1 MIMLKDESL
10 INELNFCFIKS
21 EEATELNQDTK
32 QVNVDNG
39 LLIRGTNS
47 TVVNRIN
54 AKLNFEF
61 EKATWKRPPAVALVL
76 DHIYGVQTSDRR
88 STIIYMH
95 FHDEKPPST
104 NERTNLRHEAIK
116 YDSSHKNCHKHL
128 VYFTSRFGILYS
140 PHKNM
145 QTFYQGHSL
154 KISCIQRHPI
164 RRIIATG
171 EVSAQPSIHVWDA
184 VTLEPLMVLDSAH

>member
-10 INELNFCFIKS
+10 INELNFCFIKA

-61 EKATWKRPPAVALVL
+61 EEATWKRPPAVALVL

-95 FHDEKPPST
+95 FHD
-104 NERTNLRHEAIK
+104 
-116 YDSSHKNCHKHL
+116 
-128 VYFTSRFGILYS
+128 
-140 PHKNM
+140 
-145 QTFYQGHSL
+145 
-154 KISCIQRHPI
+154 
-164 RRIIATG
+164 
-171 EVSAQPSIHVWDA
+171 
-184 VTLEPLMVLDSAH
+184 